1 MKINLLIA
9 TLVISCLNVFG
20 QAKPKYGTPE
30 YFVNK
35 HFILDT
41 SALSVSGFSSS
52 GVENFVKDYKKDSK
66 FFTDF
71 NNFSSKNV
79 ENNIIYKDPKMFRA
93 SSYDSLK
100 NVVFV
105 CEKAAVD
112 DHLNYLLLNSAK
124 TGPVYYVFE
133 RSSFFILPTYKSIK
147 CVEDLTKENAAAAA
161 DNKEFEAIK
170 NVPCAG
176 ITYEYNKVD
185 KAKEFNTPLD
195 GGGRSFNCSF
205 SKRIQ
210 NGVPS
215 YTLYLSTRRDPPR
228 ATKEGVTILLKNGKK
243 INKPAV
249 KVTST
254 VDEGSGYLRS
264 AIFTLTPA
272 DITLLKTSPI
282 ETYKL
287 YIDDESPDDEDALYK
302 MFICLLTKK

>member
-215 YTLYLSTRRDPPR
+215 YT
-228 ATKEGVTILLKNGKK
+228 
-243 INKPAV
+243 
-249 KVTST
+249 
-254 VDEGSGYLRS
+254 
-264 AIFTLTPA
+264 
-272 DITLLKTSPI
+272 
-282 ETYKL
+282 
-287 YIDDESPDDEDALYK
+287 
-302 MFICLLTKK
+302 